1 MFQIPTLKL
10 YPMLVQLLGR
20 RLMHLT
26 AIVLVVSLAVGAG
39 PVSAKGPRASLLSST
54 ACALDLD
61 TSELVITTTLTNKS
75 SGTTIPELRAG
86 SNIQGT
92 FKKQGL
98 RGNASFPLNGMVF
111 IDGLPAD
118 VNPQLVVSATFDL
131 CDVET
136 LNNVANARE
145 LNGTATMFYGISG
158 GGGETRSVM
167 NRCTDDPD
175 TLDVNE
181 GGIKV
186 DDATFQE
193 IAYVCQVLQK

>member
-10 YPMLVQLLGR
+10 YPMLVHLFER

-26 AIVLVVSLAVGAG
+26 AIVLVVSLAVAAG

-54 ACALDLD
+54 SCALHLD
-61 TSELVITTTLTNKS
+61 TAELVVTTTLTNKS
-75 SGTTIPELRAG
+75 SGTAIPELRVG

-92 FKKQGL
+92 FKKQGV
-98 RGNASFPLNGMVF
+98 RGNASFPLNGTVF
-111 IDGLPAD
+111 IDDLPAD

-131 CDVET
+131 CDA

-167 NRCTDDPD
+167 NRCMDDPD

-193 IAYVCQVLQK
+193 IAYAC